1 MNPFNNMFKKN
12 KVIILYALGAYLL
25 GFFLF
30 FNGDHPKN
38 EEKYVKEKVKT
49 PPIKGELRPEISNRS
64 QDNFVFFVKKLAS
77 NLSADDC
84 EKMFDEMFDEMNKP
98 ASSPLISKKMQ
109 MLLEKWGKVA
119 PKQAL
124 EKIKSTGGAQ
134 YWVLPVFRG
143 WMEKSPEN
151 AVAFFNESQE
161 PLIKK
166 NNWLPLTIAG
176 TWANYSPQKAWDW
189 VQLPSNRQSFG
200 NNYQYFKNEIVRALV
215 DKHPEQISQF
225 LGKFSEEDVDNN
237 AYLLGE
243 KWVTDHSEAREWLE
257 KLPEKSK
264 AKAEA
269 GVIMGTSK
277 GELNSIKSQLASF
290 DEDKQKALFNELA
303 EPMLEA
309 SRLDMK
315 DRVDWIMDMTSD
327 ERYPANIQFYINKW
341 LLEDWENSRKWVDS
355 LPPGDKK
362 ERLLKLYHYHTRN
375 NFYAE

>member
-1 MNPFNNMFKKN
+1 MGSYFFG
-12 KVIILYALGAYLL
+12 VFLVLL
-25 GFFLF
+25 GSDSRKEE
-30 FNGDHPKN
+30 NTASTAVSYSVVETKN
-38 EEKYVKEKVKT
+38 VTQRVKSS
-49 PPIKGELRPEISNRS
+49 P
-64 QDNFVFFVKKLAS
+64 DDFVYFAKRLEG
-77 NLSADDC
+77 NLDAQDC
-84 EKMFDEMFDEMNKP
+84 EKMFDEMFAQMNKP
-98 ASSPLISKKMQ
+98 ASSPLISAKMQ

-124 EKIKSTGGAQ
+124 EKIKITGGAQ

-151 AVAFFNESQE
+151 AVAFFNESQD
-161 PLIKK
+161 PLVKK
-166 NNWLPLTIAG
+166 NNWLPLIIAG

-200 NNYQYFKNEIVRALV
+200 SNYQYFKNEIVSALV

-264 AKAEA
+264 TKAEA

-277 GELNSIKSQLASF
+277 GDLNSIKSQLASF

-327 ERYPANIQFYINKW
+327 ESYPANIQFYINKW

-362 ERLLKLYHYHTRN
+362 ERVLKLYHYHTRN